1 MTQTATQPAEG
12 PSELDTLA
20 QTWRELKAAE
30 DDVRKRRI
38 AAEES
43 IIALIGVAEE
53 GTTTEKTAFF
63 TIKTVGKLTRS
74 LDAAAWDAIREDFP
88 AALAPVAY
96 KPSLDLRQL
105 RALEKANPA
114 LYAKACEC
122 ITTKPAKPAV
132 SVELLEG

>member
-1 MTQTATQPAEG
+1 MTQRATANPG
-12 PSELDTLA
+12 PSELDQLA

-30 DDVRKRRI
+30 DDFRKRRI
-38 AAEES
+38 EAEQAILAAV
-43 IIALIGVAEE
+43 GVKEE

-63 TIKTVGKLTRS
+63 KVTTTGKLTRS
-74 LDAAAWDAIREDFP
+74 LDAAAWESVRGDFP
-88 AALAPVAY
+88 DALAPVTY
-96 KPSLDLRQL
+96 KPALDLRQL

-132 SVELLEG
+132 SVELKED